1 MRLSTIHWSRGIA
14 KVRRSLRG
22 PQPANALAFAILL
35 SALMLMAGC
44 QISPRRFCNG
54 CPNPTSTPTPT
65 PGGSPSPTPTPAP
78 GAPGKLY
85 VSDPNNN
92 SILRFD
98 GANTADANLQPIATI
113 QGASTLINS
122 PQHIF
127 VDGPSDT
134 LYVANQGNVLAF
146 ASASTK
152 TGDVAPDRN
161 INGVATGLNA
171 PVDVSFDDA
180 KDLLYVADTRD
191 VLVFNNGS
199 TVTGNTA
206 FFHDIKVGFIISAL
220 FLDSTND
227 RLYLADSAANAIH
240 VFDSASTLNNTVA
253 ATRTISGGSTQLNQ
267 PTGIAVDAV
276 GKLIVDNANGSI
288 IIFVNAAAATGNAA
302 PQVIISGAN
311 TTLNNPAQI
320 AVNDSTSLVELFVAN
335 FGGGN
340 VPIFSDL
347 GSKSGNIAPSRN
359 INGSATGLSVSGVR
373 GITLDTTR

>member
-1 MRLSTIHWSRGIA
+1 MRRIWATTE
-14 KVRRSLRG
+14 VRRSLRSL
-22 PQPANALAFAILL
+22 QPANAFVFAVLL
-35 SALMLMAGC
+35 CVLMLMAGC

-54 CPNPTSTPTPT
+54 CPNPTATPTPN
-65 PGGSPSPTPTPAP
+65 GSPTPTPPP

-98 GANTADANLQPIATI
+98 GANTADGNLQPAATI
-113 QGASTLINS
+113 QGTSTLINA

-127 VDGPSDT
+127 VDGASDT

-146 ASASTK
+146 ANASTR

-161 INGVATGLNA
+161 INGAATGLIA

-180 KDLLYVADTRD
+180 KNLLYVADTRD
-191 VLVFNNGS
+191 VLVFSSGS

-206 FFHDIKVGFIISAL
+206 FQSDIKVGFLISSL
-220 FLDSTND
+220 FLDSTNN
-227 RLYLADSAANAIH
+227 RLYLTDSAANSVH
-240 VFDSASTLNNTVA
+240 VYDNASTLNGAVA
-253 ATRTISGGSTQLNQ
+253 PTRTINGAATKLNQ
-267 PTGIAVDAV
+267 PAGVAVDPV
-276 GKLIVDNANGSI
+276 GKLVVDNADGSI
-288 IIFVNAAAATGNAA
+288 VIFVNAAAATGNAA
-302 PQVIISGAN
+302 PQVTISGAN

-320 AVNDSTSLVELFVAN
+320 AVNNSSSLVELFVAN

-347 GSKSGNIAPSRN
+347 GSKTGNIAPSRN
-359 INGSATGLSVSGVR
+359 INGAATGLSVSGVR

>member
-1 MRLSTIHWSRGIA
+1 MRLSTIHWSRGTSNI
-14 KVRRSLRG
+14 RRSLRG
-22 PQPANALAFAILL
+22 LQPASAFGFAVLL
-35 SALMLMAGC
+35 CVLMLMAGC

-98 GANTADANLQPIATI
+98 GANTADGNLAPSATI

-127 VDGPSDT
+127 VDGASDT

-146 ASASTK
+146 VNASTK
-152 TGDVAPDRN
+152 TGDVPPDRN
-161 INGVATGLNA
+161 INGAATGLTA

-180 KDLLYVADTRD
+180 KDLLYVADTRG
-191 VLVFNNGS
+191 VLVFNSAS
-199 TVTGNTA
+199 TATGNVA
-206 FFHDIKVGFIISAL
+206 FFHDINVGFVISAL

-240 VFDSASTLNNTVA
+240 VFDNASTLNNTVA
-253 ATRTISGGSTQLNQ
+253 ATRTISGTATKLNQ
-267 PTGIAVDAV
+267 PAGVVVDPV
-276 GKLIVDNANGSI
+276 GKLVVDNADGSI
-288 IIFVNAAAATGNAA
+288 IIFVNAAAVTGNAA
-302 PQVIISGAN
+302 PQVTISGAS
-311 TTLNNPAQI
+311 TTLSNPAQI
-320 AVNDSTSLVELFVAN
+320 AVNDSSSLVELFVAN

-347 GSKSGNIAPSRN
+347 GSQQGNIAPSRN
-359 INGSATGLSVSGVR
+359 INGALTGLSVSGVR

>member
-1 MRLSTIHWSRGIA
+1 L
-14 KVRRSLRG
+14 RSL
-22 PQPANALAFAILL
+22 QPANAFAFAILL
-35 SALMLMAGC
+35 CVLMLMAGC
-44 QISPRRFCNG
+44 QISPRRLCNG
-54 CPNPTSTPTPT
+54 CDNPTPTPT
-65 PGGSPSPTPTPAP
+65 PNGSPSPTPTPAP

-98 GANTADANLQPIATI
+98 GANVADGNLAPSATI
-113 QGASTLINS
+113 QGTSTLINS

-161 INGVATGLNA
+161 INGVATGLQA
-171 PVDVSFDDA
+171 PVDVSFDDS
-180 KDLLYVADTRD
+180 KNLLYVADTRD

-199 TVTGNTA
+199 TATGNVA
-206 FFHDIKVGFIISAL
+206 FQHDIKVGFLISAL

-227 RLYLADSAANAIH
+227 RLYLADPAANSIH
-240 VFDSASTLNNTVA
+240 VFDNASTLNNTVA
-253 ATRTISGGSTQLNQ
+253 PTRTIFGASTKLNQ
-267 PTGIAVDAV
+267 PAGVAVDPV
-276 GKLIVDNANGSI
+276 GKLVVDNADGSI
-288 IIFVNAAAATGNAA
+288 IIFVNAAATAGNTA
-302 PQVIISGAN
+302 PQVTISGGN

-320 AVNDSTSLVELFVAN
+320 VVNNSSSLVELFVAI

-359 INGSATGLSVSGVR
+359 INGTATGLSVSGVR
-373 GITLDTTR
+373 GIALDTTR

>member
-1 MRLSTIHWSRGIA
+1 MRRELT
-14 KVRRSLRG
+14 KL
-22 PQPANALAFAILL
+22 QPVNAFAFTVLL
-35 SALMLMAGC
+35 SVLMLMAGC

-65 PGGSPSPTPTPAP
+65 PSGSPTPTPVP

-98 GANTADANLQPIATI
+98 GANTADGNLAPSATI
-113 QGASTLINS
+113 QGTSTLINS

-127 VDGPSDT
+127 VDGASDT
-134 LYVANQGNVLAF
+134 LYVANNGNVLAF
-146 ASASTK
+146 ANASTK

-161 INGVATGLNA
+161 INGIATGLQA
-171 PVDVSFDDA
+171 PVDVSFDDS
-180 KDLLYVADTRD
+180 KNLLYVADNRD

-199 TVTGNTA
+199 TATGNVA
-206 FFHDIKVGFIISAL
+206 FQHDIKVGFVISAL

-227 RLYLADSAANAIH
+227 RLYLTDPAANAIH

-253 ATRTISGGSTQLNQ
+253 PTRSINGASTQLNQ
-267 PTGIAVDAV
+267 PAGVVVDPV
-276 GKLIVDNANGSI
+276 GKLVVDNANGSI
-288 IIFVNAAAATGNAA
+288 LIFVNAAAVTGNAT

-320 AVNDSTSLVELFVAN
+320 AVNDSSSLVELFVAN

-347 GSKSGNIAPSRN
+347 GSKPGNIAPSRN
-359 INGSATGLSVSGVR
+359 INGASTGLSASGVR
-373 GITLDTTR
+373 GIALDTTR

>member
-1 MRLSTIHWSRGIA
+1 MRLSTMSRIWA
-14 KVRRSLRG
+14 TTKVRRSLRSL
-22 PQPANALAFAILL
+22 QPANAFVFAVLL
-35 SALMLMAGC
+35 CVLMLMAGC

-65 PGGSPSPTPTPAP
+65 PSGSPTPTPPP

-85 VSDPNNN
+85 VSNPNNN

-98 GANTADANLQPIATI
+98 GANTADADHQPSATI

-134 LYVANQGNVLAF
+134 LYVANNGNVLAF

-180 KDLLYVADTRD
+180 KDLLYVADNRD
-191 VLVFNNGS
+191 VLVFNSAS
-199 TVTGNTA
+199 TATGNVA
-206 FFHDIKVGFIISAL
+206 FFHDIKVGFVISAL

-227 RLYLADSAANAIH
+227 RLYLADPAANSIH

-253 ATRTISGGSTQLNQ
+253 PTRTINGAATKLNQ
-267 PTGIAVDAV
+267 PAGVAVDPV
-276 GKLIVDNANGSI
+276 GKLVVDNADGSI
-288 IIFVNAAAATGNAA
+288 VIFVNAAAANGNAA
-302 PQVIISGAN
+302 PQVTISGAS
-311 TTLNNPAQI
+311 TTLNSPAQI
-320 AVNDSTSLVELFVAN
+320 AVNNSSSLVELFVAN

-347 GSKSGNIAPSRN
+347 GSKSGDVAPSRN
-359 INGSATGLSVSGVR
+359 INGADTGLSVSGVR
-373 GITLDTTR
+373 GITLDSTR

>member
-1 MRLSTIHWSRGIA
+1 VRLSTIRWIQGTS
-14 KVRRSLRG
+14 KVRRRTLNLR
-22 PQPANALAFAILL
+22 PANTFMLAVLL
-35 SALMLMAGC
+35 CMFMLMAGC
-44 QISPRRFCNG
+44 VISPRRLCNG
-54 CPNPTSTPTPT
+54 CTNATPTPT
-65 PGGSPSPTPTPAP
+65 PNGSPSPTPTPAP

-98 GANTADANLQPIATI
+98 GANTADGNLAPTATI

-134 LYVANQGNVLAF
+134 LYVANNGNVLAF

-161 INGVATGLNA
+161 INGVATGLGA
-171 PVDVSFDDA
+171 PVDLSFDDA
-180 KDLLYVADTRD
+180 KSLLYVADTRD
-191 VLVFNNGS
+191 VLVFNNAS
-199 TVTGNTA
+199 TATGNVA
-206 FFHDIKVGFIISAL
+206 FFHDMKVGFLISAL

-227 RLYLADSAANAIH
+227 RLYLADPAANSIH
-240 VFDSASTLNNTVA
+240 IYDSASTLNGTVA
-253 ATRTISGGSTQLNQ
+253 PTRTINGAATKLNQ
-267 PTGIAVDAV
+267 PAGVVVDPV
-276 GKLIVDNANGSI
+276 GKLVVDNADGSLL
-288 IIFVNAAAATGNAA
+288 IFVNAAAVNGNTA

-320 AVNDSTSLVELFVAN
+320 AVNDSSSLVELFVAN

-347 GSKSGNIAPSRN
+347 GSKTGNIAPSRN
-359 INGSATGLSVSGVR
+359 INGAATGLSVSGVR
-373 GITLDTTR
+373 GIALDTTR